1 MQQRWVTR
9 PDGSNWGEYGPD
21 DQRGGLNLITRAK
34 VLEGIAEVRVGQVFS
49 LSLPLELPGGN
60 YHDLRRRPPA
70 MRPLMRDG
78 RVKYNLR
85 GNNRRTDV
93 FCDDCAEIHTH
104 FSSHWD
110 ALAHCGSVF
119 DADGDGVTEYRYY
132 NGYQA
137 AADIGGGPGDA
148 TGAARALGI
157 DNMAAAGVQGRAVMI
172 DLFGMFGA
180 DRRLV
185 GTTT

>member
-9 PDGSNWGEYGPD
+9 LDGSNWGEYGPD
-21 DQRGGLNLITRAK
+21 DQRGRLNLITRAK
-34 VLEGIAEVRVGQVFS
+34 VLGGIAEVRVGQVFS
-49 LSLPLELPGGN
+49 FSLPLELPGGN
-60 YHDLRRRPPA
+60 YHDLRRRRPPA

-110 ALAHCGSVF
+110 ALAHCGSV
-119 DADGDGVTEYRYY
+119 
-132 NGYQA
+132 
-137 AADIGGGPGDA
+137 
-148 TGAARALGI
+148 
-157 DNMAAAGVQGRAVMI
+157 
-172 DLFGMFGA
+172 
-180 DRRLV
+180 
-185 GTTT
+185 